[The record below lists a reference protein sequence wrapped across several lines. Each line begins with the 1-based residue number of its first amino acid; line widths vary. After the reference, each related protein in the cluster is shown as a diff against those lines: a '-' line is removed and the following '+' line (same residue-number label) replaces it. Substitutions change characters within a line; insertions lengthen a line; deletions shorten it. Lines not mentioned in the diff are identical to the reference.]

1 MYIGFLW
8 AGGGGVWKVFKRRGE
23 SYNPVRERKAFL
35 ALFLVSLHP
44 LESPEDRVI
53 LGANRGLE
61 EVQLRWDL
69 KIYRVRIR

>member
-1 MYIGFLW
+1 M
-8 AGGGGVWKVFKRRGE
+8 FKRRGE

-53 LGANRGLE
+53 LGQI
-61 EVQLRWDL
+61 EV
-69 KIYRVRIR
+69 